1 MDRQKA
7 RLYWPVALAV
17 LLAAAFFRFYRLADL
32 PLGLFFDPAINGLD
46 TIRLIERGNPVI
58 FFPTNG
64 GREAMFMVLLVPF
77 IRLFGTT
84 PFSIRALTA
93 IISLLNVAVLL
104 GFLYDTRA
112 ALASLK
118 LPSGRYR
125 LWLAGLGGLAL
136 AVSYWHISTS
146 RLGQRPILVP
156 ALSVAVFWTFLK
168 GWYSCRARW
177 FVLSGLL
184 LGLAG
189 HTYSAARLL
198 PLILVLALLPEFRHP
213 ARPPLKPLLV
223 NLFIFVA
230 AALVVYLPMAW
241 YLLAHPAQFT
251 DRAFSVMVWN
261 FLDTPAE
268 IVAEIGRNLLRVL
281 GFFCYAG
288 SPNPIFGLP
297 GYPGLS
303 PLLAPLLLVG
313 LVGALVHSGHLWHR
327 LVVLWWLVGI
337 IPSMLAI
344 EAPHPWRMIVAVVP
358 TAILIGLAPL
368 YLVEAAGV
376 FKRVQA
382 AGITYSRWPL
392 RLTLGLILLTIP
404 GMFRAYFIDWP
415 ALQVTRGIYDYGAIA
430 IRDEV
435 QRQASTGRP
444 LYLPFSRFNDST
456 LLFYLSG
463 PYQRQATLSV
473 PPAGQG
479 ALAISPEKSV
489 TDTTWVRLWDGTA
502 TLLPPLT
509 AEGQQLL
516 RSALSDAGAMAIR
529 TADGETVA
537 RLAVLPVDPAQF
549 VQQPD
554 YPMSVSFGPVRL
566 TGAAYEPVI
575 EPEATAWPVT
585 LFWQTDRPLPDEYE
599 VLLHLVDDQRQAW
612 GNGDARPAG
621 WVYPTTFWRPGQD
634 KIAAQQQIGLTPG
647 GLPPGRYW
655 LAVSLFNP
663 ATGSRLPITAG
674 HSPSPDTFFLGPLKV
689 PLVQP
694 SVPAEGEDWFKVGAV
709 FGDVAKLA
717 GYVPERLDVP
727 AGEPVRFTLIWQAL
741 TTPARDYT
749 VFVHLLDDQGHL
761 VTGNDTQPGAGR
773 YPTGIWSPAELIS
786 DPHTLP
792 TSSDRGQALPPG
804 QYRLAVGLYYHPT
817 GERVPLRFPDGHLDP
832 DGRLFLDRPVTI
844 MP

>member
-1 MDRQKA
+1 MGGQKA
-7 RLYWPVALAV
+7 RLFWPVALAV
-17 LLAAAFFRFYRLADL
+17 LLTAAFFRFYRLADL

-64 GREAMFMVLLVPF
+64 GREALFMVLLIPF
-77 IRLFGTT
+77 VRLFGTT

-93 IISLLNVAVLL
+93 IISLLNVVVLF

-112 ALASLK
+112 ALAPLK

-146 RLGQRPILVP
+146 RLGQRPIMVP
-156 ALSVAVFWTFLK
+156 ALSVAIFWTFLK
-168 GWYSCRARW
+168 GWYSRRTRW
-177 FVLSGLL
+177 FLLAGLL

-198 PLILVLALLPEFRHP
+198 PLILVLALLPEITR
-213 ARPPLKPLLV
+213 LKPLLAH
-223 NLFIFVA
+223 LFIFVA

-261 FLDTPAE
+261 FLETPAE

-281 GFFCYAG
+281 GFFCCTG

-303 PLLAPLLLVG
+303 PLLAPLLLIG
-313 LVGALVHSGHLWHR
+313 LVGALAHSGHLWHR
-327 LVVLWWLVGI
+327 LVALWWLAGI
-337 IPSMLAI
+337 TPSMLAI
-344 EAPHPWRMIVAVVP
+344 EAPHPWRMIVAIVP

-368 YLVEAAGV
+368 YLVRAAAR
-376 FKRVQA
+376 FKRGQA
-382 AGITYSRWPL
+382 AGITCSRGPL
-392 RLTLGLILLTIP
+392 WLTLGLILLTIP

-430 IRDEV
+430 IRDEIK
-435 QRQASTGRP
+435 RQAAAGRP

-463 PYQRQATLSV
+463 SYPRQAALSV
-473 PPAGQG
+473 PVAGQG
-479 ALAISPEKSV
+479 ALAISPEKSI
-489 TDTTWVRLWDGTA
+489 TDTTWVRLLDGMA

-509 AEGQQLL
+509 AEGQELL
-516 RSALSDAGAMAIR
+516 RDALSDAGATPIR

-537 RLAVLPVDPAQF
+537 RLAALPVDPAQF

-554 YPMSVSFGPVRL
+554 FPLGISFGPVRL

-575 EPEATAWPVT
+575 DPEATDWPVT

-634 KIAAQQQIGLTPG
+634 KIAAQQRVRLTPDE
-647 GLPPGRYW
+647 LPPGRYW

-663 ATGSRLPITAG
+663 AVGSRLPITAG
-674 HSPSPDTFFLGPLKV
+674 DSPSPDTFFLGPLKV
-689 PLVQP
+689 PLAQP
-694 SVPAEGEDWFKVGAV
+694 SAPAEGEDWLKVGAV
-709 FGDVAKLA
+709 FGNVAELA
-717 GYVPERLDVP
+717 GYMPERLEVP
-727 AGEPVRFTLIWQAL
+727 AGEPVRFSLIWQAL
-741 TTPARDYT
+741 AAPDRDYT
-749 VFVHLLDDQGHL
+749 VFVHLLDDQDHL
-761 VTGNDTQPGAGR
+761 VAGNDTQPGAGR
-773 YPTGIWSPAELIS
+773 YPTGIWSPAETIS
-786 DPHTLP
+786 DPHMLP
-792 TSSDRGQALPPG
+792 TSSDQGQALPPG
-804 QYRLAVGLYYHPT
+804 QYRLAVGLYYQPT
-817 GERVPLRFPDGHLDP
+817 GERLPLRFPDGRLDP

-844 MP
+844 TP